1 MRRTFGPNEQQLI
14 NAPMAIEAVFMHDVV
29 TNRAFPGS
37 MGPHASAVISS
48 RQQHLYV
55 SGAYMTMQS
64 SAIHHDM

>member
-1 MRRTFGPNEQQLI
+1 MTV
-14 NAPMAIEAVFMHDVV
+14 AIEAVFTRDSV

-37 MGPHASAVISS
+37 MGPHANAVISS

-64 SAIHHDM
+64 SAVHHDI